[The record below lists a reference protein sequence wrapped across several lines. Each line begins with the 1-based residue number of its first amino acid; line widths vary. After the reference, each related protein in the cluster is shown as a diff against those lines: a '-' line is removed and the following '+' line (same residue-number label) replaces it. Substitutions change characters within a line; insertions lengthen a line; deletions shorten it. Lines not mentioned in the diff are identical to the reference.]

1 MTPVEINVA
10 LMQILTLRSAPA
22 YHAAEVMRRSVGEVV
37 MANAKPGT
45 AQHSNIRL
53 LIGTW
58 ETIATRVLANDDL
71 KIPFYDSNPAGHM
84 WLALEP
90 AIEILR
96 KRKIRVKAGKKTTEV
111 TPSEY
116 AAKFERL
123 NELYGVWLAGQP
135 SGYQGQLLAG
145 INAIF
150 G

>member
-22 YHAAEVMRRSVGEVV
+22 YHAAEVMRRSVGEVGV
-37 MANAKPGT
+37 ANSRPGT

-84 WLALEP
+84 WLAPET
-90 AIEILR
+90 ATEIPRQR
-96 KRKIRVKAGKKTTEV
+96 KNSVQCGKKTTE
-111 TPSEY
+111 TKTSP
-116 AAKFERL
+116 
-123 NELYGVWLAGQP
+123 
-135 SGYQGQLLAG
+135 
-145 INAIF
+145 AI
-150 G
+150 